1 MCNLWEISS
10 NVYICSPRMSGV
22 KEWAEN
28 TFGKKV
34 AKLFWRKYETTYPR
48 NIDNSK
54 RTSKNKSTQICI
66 TIKLMK
72 VKDKQV
78 FLKQQNRKD
87 TIHLM
92 EQVKQWKASHWKTIK
107 LKNNRTKSLMCWL
120 AISTIKNQ
128 KERERGKPVRIKFY
142 IQ

>member
-10 NVYICSPRMSGV
+10 IMYICSPRMSEV
-22 KEWAEN
+22 KEWAKN

-54 RTSKNKSTQICI
+54 RTGKNKSTQIYM

-72 VKDKQV
+72 VKDNQV

-87 TIHLM
+87 TVHVM

-107 LKNNRTKSLMCWL
+107 LKTNGTKSLMSWV
-120 AISTIKNQ
+120 AISTIKTQ
-128 KERERGKPVRIKFY
+128 KAKRKREENLSE
-142 IQ
+142 